1 MLGIGTSITNVK
13 LELQPLLLK
22 SLPGDNATC
31 NKELILST
39 ISTVSIVK

>member
-31 NKELILST
+31 NKELIWVLF
-39 ISTVSIVK
+39 TVSIVK